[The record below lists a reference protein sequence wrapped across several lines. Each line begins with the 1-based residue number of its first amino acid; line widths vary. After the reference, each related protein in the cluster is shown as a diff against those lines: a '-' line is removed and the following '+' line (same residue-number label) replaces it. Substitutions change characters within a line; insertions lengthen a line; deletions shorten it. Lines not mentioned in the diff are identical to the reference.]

1 MFAVAA
7 AFLLNLS
14 SLGTNKTGQPV
25 SMYVYIRIHICIDI
39 YIYVEREREIA
50 INASWCILTVCDHVY
65 MDCCSFV
72 IFSWVCTIC

>member
-1 MFAVAA
+1 
-7 AFLLNLS
+7 
-14 SLGTNKTGQPV
+14 
-25 SMYVYIRIHICIDI
+25 MYRYI
-39 YIYVEREREIA
+39 YIYVEREREREIA